1 MRWIWHMCYVNMRQ
15 RGIRTWLTILGVV
28 LGVISIVSLMGI
40 GLGVKKELLHM
51 TESEGGATQISI
63 YGITEGK
70 RKDRMLT
77 DRRLQE
83 VMDLEG
89 VAAVYPVLTV
99 NAEIMYKQYQGY
111 WQIQGVPT
119 EYLQAMN
126 TLHDVYPSG
135 TGQKPELIMGNQ
147 AVALLYNN
155 TTGISYGEVYE
166 GKTID
171 LSGETLELKLGDGD
185 AEIETRMDIA
195 DMTKEDSYSIYCDIN
210 VLKLY
215 LKRQAAGGSVIGQP
229 VDSNGDSYQE
239 WIYSEAIVEAEDIDA
254 VDKLVKNLQDMGYQA
269 ESNKEFVDY
278 MQKAT
283 KIAQMVLA
291 GIGMIALVVAVIGIG
306 NTMTTAVYDRV
317 QDIGILK
324 VLGSDPGE
332 LLYLFLLESGILGG
346 MGGLIGVL
354 VSYGITELLVN
365 HLAVKLM
372 NLPQGT
378 TLAIIPWW
386 LAVAAFIFAILLGI
400 AAGFFP
406 ARWAARLKPIEAMGK

>member
-28 LGVISIVSLMGI
+28 IGVISIVSLMGI

-99 NAEIMYKQYQGY
+99 NAEITYKQYQGY

-126 TLHDVYPSG
+126 TLHDVYPSS

-239 WIYSEAIVEAEDIDA
+239 WIYSEAVVEAEDIDA

-324 VLGSDPGE
+324 VLGSDPEE

-354 VSYGITELLVN
+354 ISYGITELLVN

-406 ARWAARLKPIEAMGK
+406 ARWAAKLKPIEAMGK

>member
-28 LGVISIVSLMGI
+28 IGVISIVSLMGI

-99 NAEIMYKQYQGY
+99 NAEIAYKQYQGY
-111 WQIQGVPT
+111 WQIQGVPS

-126 TLHDVYPSG
+126 TLHDVYPSD
-135 TGQKPELIMGNQ
+135 TGQKPELVMGNQ

-185 AEIETRMDIA
+185 AEIETQMDIV

-215 LKRQAAGGSVIGQP
+215 LKRQAAGGPVIGQP

-239 WIYSEAIVEAEDIDA
+239 WIYSEAVVEAEDIDA

-324 VLGSDPGE
+324 VLGSDPEE

-354 VSYGITELLVN
+354 ISYGITELLVN

-406 ARWAARLKPIEAMGK
+406 ARWAAKLKPIEAMGK